1 MWHPPPVSPLCAELG
16 LRPARSCQPWQT
28 PALGYD
34 PLHVDVGAPMDVG
47 AEYRWNLPVITY
59 GFSSSF
65 LDYFGQA
72 GVAAIDNA
80 FAILNALPSADEINI
95 AEYSIDPRRVN
106 FPAQAIN
113 LFDLK
118 STTLSFLFKHL
129 GLAAPETWTWTLRSV
144 SVDGQPVS
152 PVTNYSVIHRNF
164 DPITFAPSDSVNAT
178 RYYYDA
184 FHWPWLGI
192 ADAYEYPVDP
202 TTASQPSRATR
213 TQLREPSEP
222 QRTPTAHTTNP
233 PRPSTQLTS
242 SSEKTCE
249 KYSLRTNPATRP
261 NSATT
266 KPLNHRHPCPLP
278 HPNGPPSSP
287 SPLRSP
293 LPKRPLPKPVHGP
306 HAPLSPFHP
315 RTQTSSP
322 SPRRSIPSSPA
333 ISGPTQPAN
342 PRASLHPLIPRDNII
357 VPFIPQSPP
366 PLPLAA

>member
-1 MWHPPPVSPLCAELG
+1 
-16 LRPARSCQPWQT
+16 
-28 PALGYD
+28 
-34 PLHVDVGAPMDVG
+34 MDVG

-106 FPAQAIN
+106 YPAQAIN

-152 PVTNYSVIHRNF
+152 PVTSYSVIHRNF
-164 DPITFAPSDSVNAT
+164 DPITFAPSDTVNAP

-192 ADAYEYPVDP
+192 ADAYEYPNIPSIQPQPRNPHTQRALNSANPASPNARRPARPVCVALP
-202 TTASQPSRATR
+202 LNSLPQARKPAKKNLSARTPQLAQTARPQNIAQPSPP
-213 TQLREPSEP
+213 LPSPPSEWSALLSKP
-222 QRTPTAHTTNP
+222 APF
-233 PRPSTQLTS
+233 TS
-242 SSEKTCE
+242 
-249 KYSLRTNPATRP
+249 
-261 NSATT
+261 
-266 KPLNHRHPCPLP
+266 
-278 HPNGPPSSP
+278 
-287 SPLRSP
+287 
-293 LPKRPLPKPVHGP
+293 PKETLPKPVHGP

-322 SPRRSIPSSPA
+322 SPRRSIPSSSA
-333 ISGPTQPAN
+333 ISGPTPAGQP
-342 PRASLHPLIPRDNII
+342 PRI
-357 VPFIPQSPP
+357 SPP
-366 PLPLAA
+366 SPL